1 MRLREEKLELA
12 TRRSVIARVLRT
24 RFDAGAVAEEAYRR
38 LLGQIERARTR
49 EALDAV
55 LAEVEKESAGVPR
68 SG

>member
-1 MRLREEKLELA
+1 MQLREEELELA

-24 RFDAGAVAEEAYRR
+24 RFDAGAIAEEAYRC
-38 LLGQIERARTR
+38 LLGRIEGARTR

-55 LAEVEKESAGVPR
+55 LAEAEKASAGAPG